1 MWDIIYDGIDTEFEL
16 PYAYDISPE
25 TYNLLTDPEYGEPL
39 NEYNLKELG
48 LWGMLLERLGEK
60 VDRWSWAM
68 EGNYIVG
75 VAETGDILIFKGDPN
90 VRVAMISD
98 VEAGVLLNKLA
109 PYVGVSGAVSFEIL
123 KYLLGSE
130 RKKLQE
136 WMEGQGRIE
145 KYDLYRPKY
154 L

>member
-16 PYAYDISPE
+16 PYAYDISSE

-75 VAETGDILIFKGDPN
+75 VAETGDILILKGDPN

-123 KYLLGSE
+123 K
-130 RKKLQE
+130 
-136 WMEGQGRIE
+136 
-145 KYDLYRPKY
+145 
-154 L
+154 